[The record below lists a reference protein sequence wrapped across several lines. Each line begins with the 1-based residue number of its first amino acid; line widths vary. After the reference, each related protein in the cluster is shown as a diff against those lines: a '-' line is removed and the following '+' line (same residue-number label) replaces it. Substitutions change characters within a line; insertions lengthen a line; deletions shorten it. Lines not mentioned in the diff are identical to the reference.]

1 MANTLISSDIVLAES
16 LRLFLNENA
25 LIRAVNKQYSDEFA
39 RDGAKIGSTVRIR
52 KPNDYTVRSGP
63 ALSVQDTAESS
74 ITLTVNQQKGVDI
87 SFDTATRS
95 LTIDRYSER
104 YLKPMINNLAGE
116 VAKDLMAAVEGV
128 CNYTALTDGSNN
140 VVAPTAATWLKA
152 GAVLDQASVPR
163 ANRMA
168 IMHPMTQANTVSS
181 MSGLFNPTGAIAS
194 QYRSGQ
200 ISGATLGIS
209 EWMMD
214 QTVLVRTAGTFS
226 AGGTVNGANQT
237 GSTIT
242 VNAITGTLKKGD
254 IITFAGVNSVNR
266 VTKETNGTL
275 MQFAVTADVA
285 TSATS
290 IPIYPPLTPPSGGSK
305 VQYQTVTASPA
316 NGAAMALVNKASE
329 TTRKNIVM
337 IPEALTLAT
346 VDLVK
351 PTGAVMECS
360 QMTHDGVTMRMLTDY
375 LPGTDQIVT
384 RLDVL
389 YGVLLVRPEFAC
401 VVSDSNAL

>member
-1 MANTLISSDIVLAES
+1 
-16 LRLFLNENA
+16 
-25 LIRAVNKQYSDEFA
+25 
-39 RDGAKIGSTVRIR
+39 
-52 KPNDYTVRSGP
+52 
-63 ALSVQDTAESS
+63 
-74 ITLTVNQQKGVDI
+74 
-87 SFDTATRS
+87 
-95 LTIDRYSER
+95 
-104 YLKPMINNLAGE
+104 
-116 VAKDLMAAVEGV
+116 
-128 CNYTALTDGSNN
+128 
-140 VVAPTAATWLKA
+140 
-152 GAVLDQASVPR
+152 
-163 ANRMA
+163 MA